1 MKPTLP
7 KGTRDF
13 LPSEVKKRK
22 YIFDT
27 IKNVFESYGYDPIET
42 PVMESL
48 STLTGKYGDE
58 GDQLL
63 FKVLNN
69 GDYLSKADQS
79 ALTQRDSKALT
90 PSISKR
96 GLRYDLTVPFARFV
110 VMHQN
115 DIQFPFKRY
124 QIQQVWRADRPQK
137 GRYQEFYQCDADI
150 VGSESLMY
158 EAELAAIYDTAF
170 HELGIN
176 VTIKYNNRK
185 VLYGITE
192 AAGVGDKFRN
202 ITVSIDK
209 MDKIGEEGVRKELY
223 KLEMDESSISTILSL
238 LKVTDISELREH
250 FNNSEVGQIGI
261 DELDQ
266 FQSYLSSYSV
276 KGNIAFDPSL
286 ARGLSYYT
294 GCIFEVTADDVEMGS
309 IGGGGRYDDLTGVFG
324 LKNVS
329 GVGISFGAERIYDV
343 MLELGLFE
351 NISEVSSDIILLALD
366 SKAHTYAFAKA
377 NVLREAGIATEVYP
391 SPVKMK
397 KQMKYANSRGIP
409 NVIIIGDEEM
419 ASGKLTLKEMK
430 SGQEGKYSLSQ
441 IIEKLRS

>member
-1 MKPTLP
+1 MKPSLP

-27 IKNVFESYGYDPIET
+27 IRSVFESYGYDPIET

-69 GDYLSKADQS
+69 GDYLKKADQS
-79 ALTQRDSKALT
+79 ALADKNSQKLT
-90 PSISKR
+90 SSISKR

-150 VGSESLMY
+150 VGSDSLMY
-158 EAELAAIYDTAF
+158 ESELASIYDTAF
-170 HELGIN
+170 HKLGIN

-185 VLYGITE
+185 ILYGIAE
-192 AAGVGDKFRN
+192 SAGVADQFRDM
-202 ITVSIDK
+202 TVAIDK
-209 MDKIGEEGVRKELY
+209 LDKIGEDGVKKEM
-223 KLEMDESSISTILSL
+223 LEKGISESSVDQIISL
-238 LKVTDISELREH
+238 LKVSAVSELEGP
-250 FNNSEVGQIGI
+250 FENSETGQLGLQEIK
-261 DELDQ
+261 E
-266 FQSYLSSYSV
+266 FHAYL
-276 KGNIAFDPSL
+276 KGYKAHNEIVFDPTL

-294 GCIFEVTADDVEMGS
+294 GCIFEVAANDVVMGS
-309 IGGGGRYDDLTGVFG
+309 IGGGGRYADLTGVFG
-324 LKNVS
+324 LKGIS

-343 MLELGLFE
+343 MVELGLFAQ
-351 NISEVSSDIILLALD
+351 IDAVSSQVIFLAFDPD
-366 SKAHTYAFAKA
+366 SHAFAFEKA
-377 NVLREAGIATEVYP
+377 NVLRENGIKVEVYP
-391 SPVKMK
+391 APVKFK
-397 KQMKYANSRGIP
+397 KQMKYANSKGIP
-409 NVIIIGDEEM
+409 NVIIVGEEERQ
-419 ASGKLTLKEMK
+419 SGELTLKEM
-430 SGQEGKYSLSQ
+430 STGQEGKYSVDEIVERL
-441 IIEKLRS
+441 K